1 MAALAT
7 LVFFFASV
15 VGAQADMQGFQA
27 CILGKLFV
35 AKKDCSTPVCTPA
48 CKEAL
53 GKVVASLDGSCCA
66 EAPDQIKAVCP
77 MMVQTQLVPKLKQV
91 IEQRCPA
98 MDFATMFDDVSVAAL
113 FEGTPEAGTEPRSA
127 ALVQTMLVAAV
138 GGIVGAGV
146 MFALLGRR
154 SKPTTPASMLG

>member
-1 MAALAT
+1 M
-7 LVFFFASV
+7 
-15 VGAQADMQGFQA
+15 GRIND
-27 CILGKLFV
+27 
-35 AKKDCSTPVCTPA
+35 AKKDCSMFVCTPA
-48 CKEAL
+48 CKEVL
-53 GKVVASLDGSCCA
+53 GKVVASLDVSCYA
-66 EAPDQIKAVCP
+66 EASGNVKAVGP
-77 MMVQTQLVPKLKQV
+77 MISQAQVVPKFKQV
-91 IEQRCPA
+91 IEQRSLA